1 MPDREHDDRYLGTQ
15 DLTHWYSPVGRWFA
29 RLAQRLA
36 HVIGAQPALLIGL
49 VIGLG
54 LAVALTLLFAQI
66 YDAITDDD
74 GVAGL
79 DLPLLHWAVDHR
91 SPLLDTAIT
100 GYTDIGGVY
109 AMPIIAVAIA
119 LVLSVH
125 RRSWTPAILIV
136 AAGGGSLLMTVVGKQ
151 LFARTRPPL
160 RFAVPPYE
168 HSPSFPSGHTLN
180 AFVIA
185 GIVAYLLILRQK
197 SLRIRVL
204 TVTVAAVFAITIG
217 LSRVFLGHHWF
228 TDVLGAWVLGAAWL
242 SLVITAH
249 RLYLTAR
256 GAGVR
261 DGPPQ
266 PRLPGDDREERE
278 GPSVGRSDDHADS
291 RSKAASSTRSELRT
305 SPESRTIPES
315 RTSPENGTE

>member
-1 MPDREHDDRYLGTQ
+1 MAEQDDDRFLGTQ
-15 DLTHWYSPVGRWFA
+15 DLTRWYTPVGRWFA
-29 RLAQRLA
+29 SVAQRISRA
-36 HVIGAQPALLIGL
+36 IGAQPALLIGL
-49 VIGLG
+49 IIGLG
-54 LAVALTLLFAQI
+54 LAVGLTLLFAQI

-79 DLPLLHWAVDHR
+79 DLPLLHWAVAHR
-91 SPLLDTAIT
+91 SPVLDAVIT

-109 AMPIIAVAIA
+109 GMPIIAVAIA
-119 LVLSVH
+119 LVLSLH

-136 AAGGGSLLMTVVGKQ
+136 AAGGGSLLMTVVGKN
-151 LFARTRPPL
+151 LFGRTRPPL

-180 AFVIA
+180 AFVVA
-185 GIVAYLLILRQK
+185 GIVAYLLILRQR
-197 SLRIRVL
+197 STRIRVL
-204 TVTVAAVFAITIG
+204 IIVVAAVFAITIG

-256 GAGVR
+256 RGGAPEGA
-261 DGPPQ
+261 PQ
-266 PRLPGDDREERE
+266 PRLPSD
-278 GPSVGRSDDHADS
+278 GRTAAQETADNS
-291 RSKAASSTRSELRT
+291 R
-305 SPESRTIPES
+305 
-315 RTSPENGTE
+315 NGTE

>member
-1 MPDREHDDRYLGTQ
+1 MSEQQRDDRYLGST

-29 RLAQRLA
+29 RFAARFA
-36 HVIGAQPALLIGL
+36 RMIGAQPALLIGL

-54 LAVALTLLFAQI
+54 LAVALTLVFAQI

-79 DLPLLHWAVDHR
+79 DLPLLHWAVAHR
-91 SPLLDTAIT
+91 SPVLDAMIT

-109 AMPIIAVAIA
+109 VMPIIAVAVA
-119 LVLSVH
+119 VALSVH

-151 LFARTRPPL
+151 VFARTRPPL

-185 GIVAYLLILRQK
+185 GIIAYLLIIRQK
-197 SLRIRVL
+197 STGARVL
-204 TVTVAAVFAITIG
+204 TVTIAAVFAVTIG

-266 PRLPGDDREERE
+266 PRLPGDRR
-278 GPSVGRSDDHADS
+278 DS
-291 RSKAASSTRSELRT
+291 RPGQTTPQPGPA
-305 SPESRTIPES
+305 PEARGIPRVGPIPEA
-315 RTSPENGTE
+315 RPIPENGTE

>member
-1 MPDREHDDRYLGTQ
+1 MTEQQRDGRTPGATDP
-15 DLTHWYSPVGRWFA
+15 THWYSPLGRWFA
-29 RLAQRLA
+29 
-36 HVIGAQPALLIGL
+36 HVAARFARMIGAQPALLIGL

-54 LAVALTLLFAQI
+54 LAVALTLVFAQI

-91 SPLLDTAIT
+91 SPVLDAVIT

-109 AMPIIAVAIA
+109 VMPLIAVAFA
-119 LVLSVH
+119 VALSVH
-125 RRSWTPAILIV
+125 QRSWTPAILIV
-136 AAGGGSLLMTVVGKQ
+136 AAGGGSLLMTVVGK
-151 LFARTRPPL
+151 LVFARTRPPL

-168 HSPSFPSGHTLN
+168 NSPSFPSGHTLN

-185 GIVAYLLILRQK
+185 GIIAYLLIIRQK
-197 SLRIRVL
+197 STGARVL
-204 TVTVAAVFAITIG
+204 TITVAAVFAVTIG

-249 RLYLTAR
+249 RLYLSAR

-266 PRLPGDDREERE
+266 PRLPGDASPGQQE
-278 GPSVGRSDDHADS
+278 GRPSPAQF
-291 RSKAASSTRSELRT
+291 T
-305 SPESRTIPES
+305 PEAQDTAEAEGTPEA
-315 RTSPENGTE
+315 RRLPDTPHLPENGTE